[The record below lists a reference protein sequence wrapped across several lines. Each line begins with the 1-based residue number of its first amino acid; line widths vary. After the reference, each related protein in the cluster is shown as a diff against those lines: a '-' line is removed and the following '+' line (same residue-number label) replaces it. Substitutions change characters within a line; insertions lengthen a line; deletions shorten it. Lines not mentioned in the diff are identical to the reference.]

1 MWIAADQATVSGTA
15 TGSASSLTAM
25 RVAAEREANEK
36 AEAAN
41 A

>member
-1 MWIAADQATVSGTA
+1 VIELVDRDPEAKGKADKA
-15 TGSASSLTAM
+15 